1 MSDSLEQ
8 YEWIVVMCGIFAFVA
23 ACGIGANDVAN
34 AFATSVGSKALTLK
48 QAVLIAAFFEMAG
61 AVLMGSHVARTIRK
75 GIADHKCF
83 EDNPALLMHGM
94 MSVVAAVGIW
104 LFVATKLELPVST
117 THSTIGG
124 IIFMTL
130 TATSNSDCVIWY
142 KPTDT
147 FPYFKGVSAVVL
159 SWVLSPVFSAVVAGA
174 LFYIIRAC
182 VLRSDQAFL
191 RSIYTYP
198 LLVGLTLTLNT
209 FYIIYK
215 GSKSIDLDD
224 IELNVAVGAAFGVGG
239 GAAIILIPFVT
250 RLKRYVETL
259 DFAAK
264 DTEKGEPTIGNS
276 NKIEPIGSQVP
287 LHKADS
293 VASIASDGKEPFD
306 RASSLGK
313 IPPSAASN
321 PHAIPMK
328 EIKGVE
334 NNQSHRLSVEESK
347 GTQKTVTEMPSFT
360 REMSDSEFSMR
371 SGNKSK
377 PAKSF
382 RDKLA
387 NGINKNLHL
396 ITEIDDTTKN
406 IHKNAEVFDPRAE
419 EVFKYLQV
427 FTAMC
432 DAFAHGANDVAN
444 AMGPFAAT
452 YIIWREGKVSKSA
465 ELGADAYWILGIGG
479 VGIVVGLM
487 TYGYH
492 IVRAIGIKLAKITPS
507 RGTCIELGSAAVII
521 TGSRLELPLSTTHCQ
536 VGATMGVASL
546 EGSAGINWWIFGKT
560 VIGWVITLAIVG
572 AMASLFFA
580 QAVYAPC
587 V

>member
-276 NKIEPIGSQVP
+276 NKIEPIGSQ
-287 LHKADS
+287 
-293 VASIASDGKEPFD
+293 
-306 RASSLGK
+306 
-313 IPPSAASN
+313 
-321 PHAIPMK
+321 
-328 EIKGVE
+328 
-334 NNQSHRLSVEESK
+334 
-347 GTQKTVTEMPSFT
+347 
-360 REMSDSEFSMR
+360 
-371 SGNKSK
+371 SK